1 MYVRITQRRGAFAC
15 ALLLC
20 RSNKCYIFVPINY
33 RSRVREH
40 VVASGVIPHCFVILF
55 FFVVFAL
62 VTELYLRTW
71 VGCGPTEEGS
81 GNGSIV
87 V

>member
-1 MYVRITQRRGAFAC
+1 MSESMWLLP
-15 ALLLC
+15 AL
-20 RSNKCYIFVPINY
+20 YPI
-33 RSRVREH
+33 VL
-40 VVASGVIPHCFVILF
+40 ILF
-55 FFVVFAL
+55 FCIVFAF

-71 VGCGPTEEGS
+71 LGCGPTEEGS